1 MLGEMEHRGVIAIV
15 TAAMIMVIAPPS
27 SAHAQCST

>member
-1 MLGEMEHRGVIAIV
+1 MLGEMEHRVVIAIV
-15 TAAMIMVIAPPS
+15 TAMIAVIAPPS